1 MRQCKVYVQG
11 IEAGTLQ
18 ETDSM
23 EYVFTYNKDYQGAPV
38 CLAMPIRERV
48 SF

>member
-23 EYVFTYNKDYQGAPV
+23 EYVFTYNKDYRKV
-38 CLAMPIRERV
+38 TIK
-48 SF
+48 